1 MAIEHATNQQALV
14 ARDSLF
20 KLAMHL
26 QQFASGSKS
35 TLDIPADYAT
45 VVNAAIADAEAK
57 LAVLTA
63 AGPEPVPTPA

>member
-1 MAIEHATNQQALV
+1 MAIEHATNQQTLA

-26 QQFASGSKS
+26 QQFAQGSIN
-35 TLDIPADYAT
+35 TGETPAAYAT

-63 AGPEPVPTPA
+63 ASAG